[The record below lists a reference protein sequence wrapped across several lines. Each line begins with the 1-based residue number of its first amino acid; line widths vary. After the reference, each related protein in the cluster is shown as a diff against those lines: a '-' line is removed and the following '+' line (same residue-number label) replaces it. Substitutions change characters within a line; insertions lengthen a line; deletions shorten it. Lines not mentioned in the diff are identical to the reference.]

1 MPAHGIIGG
10 QTVNTPRDFF
20 EAYVMPAVADCEADP
35 GAVHRTVSALCHI
48 DALAEEVWHAKPQV
62 ATSSAAYRGA
72 LKSKLIELA
81 YAWDVHDIRSKD
93 RHASNVGTC
102 ADRSRISMKEAHQIR
117 YWTEALGCSEDEL
130 AAAVARVG
138 NSTDAVRRDL
148 SRLGIRDIPT
158 RRHSEDRSI
167 ATATRTAAQANV
179 NP

>member
-81 YAWDVHDIRSKD
+81 YAWDVHDIHKHGTLTRRTPVLPNGRRPEVVQVEGAFDPKAFD
-93 RHASNVGTC
+93 PNVGST
-102 ADRSRISMKEAHQIR
+102 A
-117 YWTEALGCSEDEL
+117 CS
-130 AAAVARVG
+130 A
-138 NSTDAVRRDL
+138 
-148 SRLGIRDIPT
+148 
-158 RRHSEDRSI
+158 
-167 ATATRTAAQANV
+167 
-179 NP
+179 